1 MVLPQRKTLPLV
13 LLLGFAAFIY
23 MSALTQGERLFDND
37 YDWISQA
44 QSDWSEILQDIFRP
58 MPRDWGFQNRPL
70 QVLCFKMIYTFFGYD
85 PGPYYA
91 FKCFLFALVTCG
103 ICVFCLGL
111 GFGRAVGFTSA
122 AIFALSSPVF
132 SSTLWVSD
140 FELLAQLFILSAFS
154 CFLFLENHRCF
165 EENRVKFYLLQG
177 FTLLF
182 AILGHAAKGSA
193 KIVPFVVLG
202 FLLVYNRRHV
212 KRHLLLVILILLTIV
227 PLVQLLDD
235 PIPPFAPFSEDQSN
249 GWMWRPANLTT
260 LHILIFGDVNILS
273 GSDDFAYSLLGAFS
287 PVLLWSLVVAA
298 AFLFYIR
305 RWPSAQSTQIR
316 RSIVF
321 CSIWLAVVIVSLSAF
336 PRLPYE
342 FMSRY
347 VTVVLVP
354 ASVLT
359 AIILVHAVALT
370 PERVRRYA
378 GGLLLLVILGHS
390 IINFGHVRHTRE
402 YLGQI
407 MISYDRART
416 SISET
421 IQNATVF
428 LLDYTFSYNRPLGDG
443 NLYVKNRGWPHEA
456 DLSRPLYV
464 LAHHDGDIENIDYD
478 PVVKKISKPLQLLSN
493 NGSQVRI
500 GIRPIRV
507 FHSLTDGFYD
517 RWIYGRS
524 ESIMS
529 VLFHVVLEP
538 HDPQKALK

>member
-1 MVLPQRKTLPLV
+1 MVLPQKKTLPLV
-13 LLLGFAAFIY
+13 LLLGLTAFTY

-37 YDWISQA
+37 YDWISHA

-58 MPRDWGFQNRPL
+58 MPQDWGFQNRPM
-70 QVLCFKMIYTFFGYD
+70 QVLCFKMIYTFFEYD
-85 PGPYYA
+85 PVPYYV
-91 FKCFLFALVTCG
+91 FKCLLFALVTCG

-111 GFGRAVGFTSA
+111 GLGHTVAFASA

-140 FELLAQLFILSAFS
+140 FELLAQLFIIAAFG
-154 CFLFLENHRCF
+154 CFLFSENNRSF
-165 EENRVKFYLLQG
+165 EESRAKFYLLQAG
-177 FTLLF
+177 TLLL
-182 AILGHAAKGSA
+182 AVLGHASKGSA
-193 KIVPFVVLG
+193 KIIPFVLLG
-202 FLLVYNRRHV
+202 FLLIYNRRHV
-212 KRHLLLVILILLTIV
+212 RRHLVVVILILLTMV
-227 PLVQLLDD
+227 PLFQLLED
-235 PIPPFAPFSEDQSN
+235 PVPPFAPFSEDHSN
-249 GWMWRPANLTT
+249 GWMWKPANLTT
-260 LHILIFGDVNILS
+260 IHILLFGNANLLS
-273 GSDDFAYSLLGAFS
+273 GSNDFAHSLLGVFS
-287 PVLLWSLVVAA
+287 PVLLWSLVGAA
-298 AFLFYIR
+298 VLLITRR
-305 RWPSAQSTQIR
+305 RWSSTQNVQSEQI
-316 RSIVF
+316 IVF
-321 CSIWLAVVIVSLSAF
+321 CSVWLATVAISFSAF

-359 AIILVHAVALT
+359 AIILVRALELT
-370 PERVRRYA
+370 PAYARRYTGA
-378 GGLLLLVILGHS
+378 LLMLVIMGHS

-407 MISYDRART
+407 MIAYDRARE

-443 NLYVKNRGWPHEA
+443 NLYVRNQGWPHEA

-493 NGSQVRI
+493 NDSQVRI

-517 RWIYGRS
+517 RWVYDRS
-524 ESIMS
+524 QSIMS

-538 HDPQKALK
+538 LDSEKALK